1 MGRKPDVVS
10 SVGTRW
16 SSRLILFSVGACV
29 WFSQGVRG
37 QMPDSTAAG
46 SDKAWTITTDSTSA
60 DTNPVRTQQSH
71 TERGNTTIDVQSVQ
85 RRGPDGRFEPYQ
97 DIETETVRVNATT
110 VRTIT
115 RTFARD
121 DRGAKTLFQ
130 ITEEEK
136 QMLAD
141 GASRVVR
148 TTSTP
153 DPDGGKLNVV
163 QREEQKTRKISPD
176 LEETKTVV
184 LLPSI
189 NGGMAPAVQKEE
201 RQKRNG
207 DTVEIQKKTFLPD
220 GGGNWQV
227 GETRQVTIKDDQQ
240 NRSTE
245 ERVSR
250 PDLDGKLSE
259 VSRTLK
265 KESQDSLGNKRN
277 SEESYSLDVPGAAR
291 DSSLHLIQRTTTT
304 QHTDSGGQK
313 TIELKEQPDFG
324 NFGGSPKVVTLT
336 TNTVKL
342 EPSGAEATRTVQAP
356 DEGGHLSVISIDMT
370 KSNNANAISIQIAPP
385 PSK

>member
-1 MGRKPDVVS
+1 MGRKPDAVS
-10 SVGTRW
+10 SVGARW
-16 SSRLILFSVGACV
+16 LSRLIRFSVGACI
-29 WFSQGVRG
+29 WFSQGVMG
-37 QMPDSTAAG
+37 QVPDSTAAA
-46 SDKAWTITTDSTSA
+46 SDKSWATTTDSTST

-97 DIETETVRVNATT
+97 DIETETARVNATT

-148 TTSTP
+148 TTSAP
-153 DPDGGKLNVV
+153 DPDGGKLNVI
-163 QREEQKTRKISPD
+163 QREEQKTKKISPD

-207 DTVEIQKKTFLPD
+207 DTVEIQKKTLLPD

-265 KESQDSLGNKRN
+265 KEYQDASGNKRN

-291 DSSLHLIQRTTTT
+291 DSSLHVIQRTTTT

-313 TIELKEQPDFG
+313 TIEVKEQPDFG
-324 NFGGSPKVVTLT
+324 NFGGRPKIVTLT
-336 TNTVKL
+336 TNTVKF
-342 EPSGAEATRTVQAP
+342 EPSGAEATKTVEAP
-356 DEGGHLSVISIDMT
+356 DDGGHLGVISIDMT
-370 KSNNANAISIQIAPP
+370 KSNNANAISIQITPP